1 VNIRISKYLSSA
13 GICSRRDAEKL
24 IVEKKIKINYQ
35 VCLHP
40 SHKVSNLDIIKV
52 NNKIVK
58 KAKIIPK
65 DVIDKLLILKGSS
78 SSLSKSL
85 RAEPKEDSSLDLL

>member
-1 VNIRISKYLSSA
+1 M
-13 GICSRRDAEKL
+13 L
-24 IVEKKIKINYQ
+24 IEGK
-35 VCLHP
+35 
-40 SHKVSNLDIIKV
+40 
-52 NNKIVK
+52 KIVK

-85 RAEPKEDSSLDLL
+85 LAVAREDSSRDLLFIKCFDFV

>member
-1 VNIRISKYLSSA
+1 M
-13 GICSRRDAEKL
+13 L
-24 IVEKKIKINYQ
+24 IEG
-35 VCLHP
+35 
-40 SHKVSNLDIIKV
+40 
-52 NNKIVK
+52 NKNVK

-85 RAEPKEDSSLDLL
+85 REEPRKDSSLGLLFIKCFVFV

>member
-1 VNIRISKYLSSA
+1 MLNE
-13 GICSRRDAEKL
+13 G
-24 IVEKKIKINYQ
+24 
-35 VCLHP
+35 
-40 SHKVSNLDIIKV
+40 
-52 NNKIVK
+52 NKIVR

-85 RAEPKEDSSLDLL
+85 GAEPREESSLDLI

>member
-1 VNIRISKYLSSA
+1 MLIE
-13 GICSRRDAEKL
+13 GI
-24 IVEKKIKINYQ
+24 
-35 VCLHP
+35 
-40 SHKVSNLDIIKV
+40 
-52 NNKIVK
+52 KIVK

-85 RAEPKEDSSLDLL
+85 LVESREDSSLDLLWINCFDFV

>member
-1 VNIRISKYLSSA
+1 M
-13 GICSRRDAEKL
+13 L
-24 IVEKKIKINYQ
+24 IEGK
-35 VCLHP
+35 
-40 SHKVSNLDIIKV
+40 
-52 NNKIVK
+52 KIVK

-85 RAEPKEDSSLDLL
+85 RGEPKEDSSLNWLFEMCFDFVLLKNS

>member
-1 VNIRISKYLSSA
+1 MLNE
-13 GICSRRDAEKL
+13 G
-24 IVEKKIKINYQ
+24 
-35 VCLHP
+35 
-40 SHKVSNLDIIKV
+40 
-52 NNKIVK
+52 NKNVK

-85 RAEPKEDSSLDLL
+85 STELREDSSLNILFLKYFDFV

>member
-1 VNIRISKYLSSA
+1 M
-13 GICSRRDAEKL
+13 L
-24 IVEKKIKINYQ
+24 IEGKN
-35 VCLHP
+35 
-40 SHKVSNLDIIKV
+40 
-52 NNKIVK
+52 IVK

-85 RAEPKEDSSLDLL
+85 RAEP

>member
-1 VNIRISKYLSSA
+1 MLIEGNKNVN
-13 GICSRRDAEKL
+13 
-24 IVEKKIKINYQ
+24 
-35 VCLHP
+35 
-40 SHKVSNLDIIKV
+40 
-52 NNKIVK
+52 

-85 RAEPKEDSSLDLL
+85 LAEISEDSSLN

>member
-1 VNIRISKYLSSA
+1 M
-13 GICSRRDAEKL
+13 L
-24 IVEKKIKINYQ
+24 IEGKKI
-35 VCLHP
+35 VR
-40 SHKVSNLDIIKV
+40 
-52 NNKIVK
+52 

-85 RAEPKEDSSLDLL
+85 RAEPREDSWLDLL